1 MGTLT
6 AMTGYQEEERMQTVN
21 RIGYALLSAFIF
33 PLYVPG
39 ILGASLEFPNITMLG
54 RGGFLITLG
63 LLYPLLAGGV
73 VLWAGRKIETLL
85 RPVILL
91 ATGLFPFLISFLST
105 RDFMTSSIMR
115 YANEGTI
122 ITILFILSLIGVYV
136 GSKLV
141 SVTDHLN
148 CRLIGGISGIVFLA
162 VVLLPVSKDTVP
174 IYFSI
179 FKLFKATG
187 DLPLPGSAV
196 FMALA
201 LLVIFTAY
209 ILASIIAVINLSNG
223 PNAQVTAVNS
233 YKLVLYATL
242 AFPVSIVLVVLFS
255 GGGGGGVKFSILT
268 MLIKITL
275 WLGGIIGLIAAALW
289 DLLDQTLPKP
299 VKGSDLLG
307 FSRQPARE
315 EAASPPSMY
324 PQQPAAAPEPGEAL
338 PNIYQGEPFTPQQP
352 GDSPPPPVPPQPGF
366 PPEPDE
372 PLPNI
377 YQGPPDAPEDAPS
390 SK

>member
-6 AMTGYQEEERMQTVN
+6 AMTGYQEEERLQTVN
-21 RIGYALLSAFIF
+21 RIGYALLLAFIF

-39 ILGASLEFPNITMLG
+39 ILGPSLEFPNITLLG
-54 RGGFLITLG
+54 RGGFLFTLN
-63 LLYPLLAGGV
+63 LVYPLLAGAV

-91 ATGLFPFLISFLST
+91 AAGLFPFFISLLST
-105 RDFMTSSIMR
+105 RNFMSDSIIK

-122 ITILFILSLIGVYV
+122 ITILFILSLIGVFV

-141 SVTDHLN
+141 SVTDHLS

-162 VVLLPVSKDTVP
+162 VVLLPVSKDTIP

-179 FKLFKATG
+179 FKLFKASSQ
-187 DLPLPGSAV
+187 LPLPGSAV
-196 FMALA
+196 LMALA

-223 PNAQVTAVNS
+223 PNVQVTAVNS

-242 AFPVSIVLVVLFS
+242 AFPVTIVVVVLFS
-255 GGGGGGVKFSILT
+255 GGGGGGVKLTILT
-268 MLIKITL
+268 MLIKLTL

-307 FSRQPARE
+307 LSRQPARE
-315 EAASPPSMY
+315 EASPPSMY
-324 PQQPAAAPEPGEAL
+324 PQPSAAAPEPGEAL

-352 GDSPPPPVPPQPGF
+352 GDSPPPPVPPPQPGF
-366 PPEPDE
+366 PPEPDDS
-372 PLPNI
+372 LPNI
-377 YQGPPDAPEDAPS
+377 YQGPPDAPEDEPPS
-390 SK
+390 K